1 VAQRLFGLLTKS
13 LPKSIENI
21 YAEDFKGENLK
32 NFEKLDE
39 KFMHEYELYMKT
51 VQKQD
56 EYLLLYRV
64 GIKRDDTEWMENI
77 ANKVG
82 LTLPKKNS
90 LNK

>member
-1 VAQRLFGLLTKS
+1 MTKS
-13 LPKSIENI
+13 VPKVSEHI
-21 YAEDFKGENLK
+21 YAEDFEGENAK
-32 NFEKLDE
+32 RFEKLDE
-39 KFMHEYELYMKT
+39 SFLQEYELYMRT

-82 LTLPKKNS
+82 LTLPKKNTI
-90 LNK
+90 